1 MTKYEANTHPAI
13 DTNNYVPA
21 TIKVPDKYGIL
32 DIASKLLVSMYQ
44 ADRSAGERDETEAV
58 NTDVDVQANWAD
70 FMLQVEDLAKDMGGE
85 LNRSV
90 DEWATAYGY
99 DENEH
104 KTLVEKKQPIEV
116 NDPYDLVDLT
126 FALLEEQEDKTLKAQ
141 ELMTAILNYTVDL
154 ANAEEE

>member
-44 ADRSAGERDETEAV
+44 ANRSAGERDETEAV
-58 NTDVDVQANWAD
+58 NTDLDVQANWAD
-70 FMLQVEDLAKDMGGE
+70 FTLQVEDMAKDMGYE

-90 DEWATAYGY
+90 DDWATAYGY

-104 KTLVEKKQPIEV
+104 KPLGTDKQPVEV
-116 NDPYDLVDLT
+116 NDSYDLVGLT
-126 FALLEEQEDKTLKAQ
+126 YSLLEEQDDKTLKAQ
-141 ELMTAILNYTVDL
+141 ELMTAILNYTVDF
-154 ANAEEE
+154 EGE